1 MSGQYGTPD
10 WTNTDAAP
18 NAPAPVESTGW
29 SSSSGRG
36 TTISNAALPKGK
48 TNNVQRLLSIFSMGL
63 SAMMCTLGVF
73 GILDRDE
80 LAQIFVSVYMI
91 LFAFLLFFYELM
103 WWTAIPAVNKNL
115 RVNFGFMY
123 GVKGRAA
130 YLIFVAFLVLGLKN
144 DRITIGWLRYTTGGL
159 FLGTG
164 ILMLVLAFSKPE
176 VLGRYEPPTAG
187 FTGEAAAAT
196 TAAPTT
202 ETV

>member
-18 NAPAPVESTGW
+18 NSPAPVESTGW
-29 SSSSGRG
+29 SSASGRG
-36 TTISNAALPKGK
+36 ATISNAALPTGK
-48 TNNVQRLLSIFSMGL
+48 TNNVQRLLSIFSIGL

-73 GILDRDE
+73 GILDHDE

-144 DRITIGWLRYTTGGL
+144 DRITFGWLRYTTGAL

-176 VLGRYEPPTAG
+176 VMGKYEAPTAG
-187 FTGEAAAAT
+187 FTGETAPT
-196 TAAPTT
+196 TSAPTT

>member
-10 WTNTDAAP
+10 WTNTDASP
-18 NAPAPVESTGW
+18 NAPVPVESTGW
-29 SSSSGRG
+29 SSASDNRG
-36 TTISNAALPKGK
+36 PTISNAALSKGK
-48 TNNVQRLLSIFSMGL
+48 TNNVQRLLSIFSIGL
-63 SAMMCTLGVF
+63 AAMMCTLGVF
-73 GILDRDE
+73 GILDHDE

-115 RVNFGFMY
+115 RINFGFMY

-144 DRITIGWLRYTTGGL
+144 DRISIGWLRYTTGGL

-164 ILMLVLAFSKPE
+164 IFMLVLAFSKPE
-176 VLGRYEPPTAG
+176 LLGKYEAPTAG
-187 FTGEAAAAT
+187 FTGEAAT
-196 TAAPTT
+196 SAAPTT